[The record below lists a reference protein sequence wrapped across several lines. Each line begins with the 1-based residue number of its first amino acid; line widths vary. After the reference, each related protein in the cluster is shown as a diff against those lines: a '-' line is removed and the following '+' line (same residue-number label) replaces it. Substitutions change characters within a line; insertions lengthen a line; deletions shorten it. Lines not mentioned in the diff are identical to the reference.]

1 MEAPKSNVMA
11 EKESAEHAE
20 ALEQLKR
27 KKEAS
32 TMGRMLLKSGLTKLK
47 GKTE

>member
-1 MEAPKSNVMA
+1 MEAPKSNTMA
-11 EKESAEHAE
+11 EKESAEPAV

-27 KKEAS
+27 KKRAN
-32 TMGRMLLKSGLTKLK
+32 TMGRMLLKSGLTKLE